1 MNWDGGDRACRGRG
15 QSGSSLRRRSGF
27 PHAVRPASRLSPT
40 LWIAGT
46 AAKAPE
52 SLKVSLRPSGTG
64 RAPIDPSRSCRQPTT
79 KPGPAFQP
87 CGLTDGKRPASS
99 RPYMGTGRAASTH
112 AVYPQS
118 ARRSLRLLHR
128 ISPQPFSPRP
138 PVTTPAARL
147 ATYFHVHLV
156 SDSTGETLNAM
167 ARAVCARFD
176 NVLPIEH
183 IYALVRSQRQ
193 LDRALGDIEEA
204 PGIVLHTIVDD
215 KLRQALEEGCR
226 RMSML
231 CIPAL
236 DLLVSAMSRY
246 LGYSTTT
253 RGGAHLRLDNDYF
266 NRMDALNYAIGHDD
280 GQGGQDL
287 EQADVILV
295 GVSRT
300 SKTPTCIYLA
310 HRGVR
315 AGNVPLVP
323 GRPIPEKLFDL
334 KTTLVVVLT
343 ISPDRLI
350 QIRRNRLLSLK
361 ENRESTYI
369 DVDAVRDEIVQARRL
384 YERQGWPVIDV
395 TRRSVEEPAAAVLNL
410 LHGGHGQIEVLGGWP
425 RSYWR
430 PRA

>member
-1 MNWDGGDRACRGRG
+1 LDA
-15 QSGSSLRRRSGF
+15 
-27 PHAVRPASRLSPT
+27 PPLSP
-40 LWIAGT
+40 L
-46 AAKAPE
+46 AAQ
-52 SLKVSLRPSGTG
+52 T
-64 RAPIDPSRSCRQPTT
+64 QP
-79 KPGPAFQP
+79 
-87 CGLTDGKRPASS
+87 
-99 RPYMGTGRAASTH
+99 
-112 AVYPQS
+112 
-118 ARRSLRLLHR
+118 
-128 ISPQPFSPRP
+128 
-138 PVTTPAARL
+138 RL

-204 PGIVLHTIVDD
+204 PGVVIHTIVDD
-215 KLRQALEEGCR
+215 KLRHALEEGCR
-226 RMSML
+226 RLNML

-236 DLLVSAMSRY
+236 DPLVGALSHY
-246 LGYSTTT
+246 LGASTTT
-253 RGGAHLRLDNDYF
+253 RVGAHLRLDNDYF

-280 GQGGQDL
+280 GHGGQDL
-287 EQADVILV
+287 DRADVVLV

-315 AGNVPLVP
+315 AANVPLVP
-323 GRPIPEKLFDL
+323 GRTPPDRLFNL
-334 KTTLVVVLT
+334 NNALVVGLT

-361 ENRESTYI
+361 EERESSYI
-369 DVDAVRDEIVQARRL
+369 DVDAVRGEIVHARRL

-395 TRRSVEEPAAAVLNL
+395 TRRSVEETAAAILNL
-410 LHGGHGQIEVLGGWP
+410 LHGGHGQVEVLG
-425 RSYWR
+425 
-430 PRA
+430 